1 MTRAPARVTLARM
14 RSYTQRIPHRRRR
27 TLPVAPARPLSE
39 SEVDEAMLLVLREA
53 NVRPEII
60 YAYQKTGRLVTEE
73 NAQLLSAEE
82 LAEWDAAVDEY
93 RRSSKP

>member
-1 MTRAPARVTLARM
+1 M
-14 RSYTQRIPHRRRR
+14 RSYTRQLAHRRR
-27 TLPVAPARPLSE
+27 TLGRVAPTRPLSA

-53 NVRPEII
+53 NVRPEIL

-73 NAQLLSAEE
+73 NARLISAED

-93 RRSSKP
+93 RRNSKP

>member
-1 MTRAPARVTLARM
+1 MRMNTRRVAHQRGIRGRSAPVP
-14 RSYTQRIPHRRRR
+14 I
-27 TLPVAPARPLSE
+27 SE

-73 NAQLLSAEE
+73 NAKLLGEHE
-82 LAEWDAAVDEY
+82 LAEWNGAVDEY
-93 RRSSKP
+93 RRRHGRDSK

>member
-1 MTRAPARVTLARM
+1 
-14 RSYTQRIPHRRRR
+14 
-27 TLPVAPARPLSE
+27 
-39 SEVDEAMLLVLREA
+39 MLLVLREA

-73 NAQLLSAEE
+73 NSQLLSAEE

-93 RRSSKP
+93 RRNSKQ

>member
-1 MTRAPARVTLARM
+1 
-14 RSYTQRIPHRRRR
+14 
-27 TLPVAPARPLSE
+27 
-39 SEVDEAMLLVLREA
+39 MLLVLREA

-73 NAQLLSAEE
+73 NAQLLSTEE

-93 RRSSKP
+93 RRNSKP